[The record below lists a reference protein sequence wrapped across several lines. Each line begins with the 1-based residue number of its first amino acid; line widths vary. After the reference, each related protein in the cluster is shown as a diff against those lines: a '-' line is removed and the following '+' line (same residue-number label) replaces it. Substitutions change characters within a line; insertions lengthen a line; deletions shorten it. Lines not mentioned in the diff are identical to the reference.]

1 MKAQSGKLRISE
13 RVEACLHTKRAEVGS
28 STRSVVK
35 AENLLTVFKFN
46 LQAFIFGNAG
56 HHIKQF
62 PCKIP
67 LRPSDT
73 SPKTGEELAVGLMT
87 EGRKF

>member
-13 RVEACLHTKRAEVGS
+13 RVEACLHTKRAEAGS

-46 LQAFIFGNAG
+46 LQAFIFGNAW
-56 HHIKQF
+56 HHTKLL

-67 LRPSDT
+67 LRSLDI
-73 SPKTGEELAVGLMT
+73 SPKTGEE
-87 EGRKF
+87 